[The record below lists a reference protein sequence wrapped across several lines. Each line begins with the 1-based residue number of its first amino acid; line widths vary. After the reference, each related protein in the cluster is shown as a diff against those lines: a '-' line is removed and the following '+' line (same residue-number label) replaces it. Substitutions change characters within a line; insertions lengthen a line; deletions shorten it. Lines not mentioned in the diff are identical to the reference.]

1 MPNWADQID
10 FFHVKGNEQD
20 PQGMRIAIDR
30 IEQTLM
36 RLRDNL
42 RPVLDEAETN
52 DTNISTDV
60 TNLSTNVTNLSTN
73 VTNISNTVNNMS
85 TTIQNIL
92 NDISD
97 LEDALQDLQNQL
109 NNFPF
114 KVENGKAYYYSGDW
128 ICLSHW

>member
-52 DTNISTDV
+52 DTN
-60 TNLSTNVTNLSTN
+60 LSTNVTK
-73 VTNISNTVNNMS
+73 ISNKVNNMS

>member
-52 DTNISTDV
+52 DTN
-60 TNLSTNVTNLSTN
+60 LSTNVTK
-73 VTNISNTVNNMS
+73 ISNKVNNMS

-114 KVENGKAYYYSGDW
+114 KVENGKAYYRYDAANW
-128 ICLSHW
+128 LCLSHWE